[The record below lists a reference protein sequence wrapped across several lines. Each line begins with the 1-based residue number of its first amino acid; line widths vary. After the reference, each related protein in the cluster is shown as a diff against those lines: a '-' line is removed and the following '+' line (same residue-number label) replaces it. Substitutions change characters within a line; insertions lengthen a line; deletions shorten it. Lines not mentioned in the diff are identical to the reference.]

1 MYRNREMIA
10 IHKLRRKALNKSFPH
25 GHQKEAI
32 LLTPW
37 PCTSRLQNCESP
49 SFVSNS
55 LLPHGLNSPWNSPG
69 QNTGVGSHFLLQGIF
84 PTQGLN
90 PGPQKGKPQYWSGQ
104 PIPSPEDLPNPGIQ
118 PRCPALQADS
128 LPTELSGKPNT
139 VRQLISAAWAT

>member
-1 MYRNREMIA
+1 MYRNRELIA
-10 IHKLRRKALNKSFPH
+10 IHKLRRKASNKSFPH

-32 LLTPW
+32 LLMPW
-37 PCTSRLQNCESP
+37 SCTSRPQNCESP

-55 LLPHGLNSPWNSPG
+55 LLPHGLHSPWNSPG

-90 PGPQKGKPQYWSGQ
+90 PGPQKEKPQYWSGQ

-118 PRCPALQADS
+118 PGFPALQADS